1 MTRRDTKPTMR
12 LRNDP
17 RRLGLFVD
25 APCRLTAERSEPLRV
40 VTIGSNRRVVTVA
53 SGHLCAD
60 HLARCS
66 GTPRSQSH
74 AGGIC

>member
-1 MTRRDTKPTMR
+1 MTRTDTGPTMPR
-12 LRNDP
+12 RNDP
-17 RRLGLFVD
+17 RRLGLVVD
-25 APCRLTAERSEPLRV
+25 APCRLTASRNEPLSV